1 MGIFQLIAR
10 GIHRR
15 LQRCDASPGAVA
27 LLPGP
32 VNGRLAG
39 GAGVFLEN
47 SLLPLVIAL
56 GALCS
61 RARLLEL
68 ALGLAQPDVE
78 IPRVDARQHL
88 PFLHGIPDFYRKL
101 DQRTA
106 NPKREIELLVGR
118 GPSRK
123 RPPQLPTDIS
133 HPHSRDRTNDLL
145 RRRFFA
151 IASREPE

>member
-1 MGIFQLIAR
+1 MGVFQLITR
-10 GIHRR
+10 RIHRR
-15 LQRCDASPGAVA
+15 FQRSDVGPRTVA

-32 VNGRLAG
+32 VDGRLAG

-56 GALCS
+56 SAQHRGA
-61 RARLLEL
+61 RFFEL
-68 ALGLAQPDVE
+68 SLGLAQPDVK

-88 PFLHGIPDFYRKL
+88 PSLHGIPHSYRKL

-106 NPKREIELLVGR
+106 NPKREIEFLVGH

-123 RPPQLPTDIS
+123 RPSQLAADIS
-133 HPHSRDRTNDLL
+133 HPHSRDQTNDLL
-145 RRRFFA
+145 RRWFFA